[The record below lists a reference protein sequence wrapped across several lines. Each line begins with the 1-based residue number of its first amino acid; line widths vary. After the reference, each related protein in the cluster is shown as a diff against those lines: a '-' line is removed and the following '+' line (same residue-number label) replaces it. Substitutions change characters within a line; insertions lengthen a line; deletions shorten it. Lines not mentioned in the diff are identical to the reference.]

1 MTSVPSS
8 PSGPSVPVIAG
19 AIAAAI
25 GMGALVAIQSRLN
38 GELGRRL
45 DDGVVAALISF
56 GGGLVV
62 LALGLIVWR
71 PGREGL
77 GRVLG
82 EARHRRIP
90 WWYLV
95 GGAAGSF
102 LVLSQG
108 VTAAT
113 LGVALFTVG
122 TVCGQTVS
130 ASVVDRVGLGTLRGR
145 PLRLTRIVGTVLALL
160 AVVFAV
166 SSNIRADVPV
176 WMLVFPFVAG
186 AGVGWQQA
194 VNGQVRHYSR
204 SALTAAFVNFT
215 VGTVV
220 LGIASVVVVLIV
232 GAPRALPGQWWL
244 YLGGP
249 IGVIFIGGAAA
260 IVHVTGVLLL
270 GLATISGQ
278 LVASVLLD
286 VIVPAPGHEIVAT
299 TVVGTALTLVAV
311 AIAAL
316 PARRRAP
323 SRA

>member
-1 MTSVPSS
+1 MSSS
-8 PSGPSVPVIAG
+8 PATPRTPSVPVVVG
-19 AIAAAI
+19 AVAAAI

-38 GELGRRL
+38 GELGQRL

-56 GGGLVV
+56 GSGWVV
-62 LALGLIVWR
+62 LAIVLAVWR
-71 PGREGL
+71 PGRRGL
-77 GRVLG
+77 GLVLT
-82 EARHRRIP
+82 EVRHRRIP

-102 LVLSQG
+102 LVISQG

-130 ASVVDRVGLGTLRGR
+130 ASVVDRVGLGTLTGR
-145 PLRLTRIVGTVLALL
+145 PLRATRVVGTVLALA
-160 AVVFAV
+160 AVIFAV
-166 SSNIRADVPV
+166 SANIRADVPI

-194 VNGQVRHYSR
+194 VNGQVRHHSR
-204 SALTAAFVNFT
+204 SAMTAAFVNFT
-215 VGTVV
+215 VGTTV
-220 LGIASVVVVLIV
+220 LAIAAVIVVLIV
-232 GAPRALPGQWWL
+232 GPPQPLPSQWWL

-249 IGVIFIGGAAA
+249 IGVVFIGGAAA

-278 LVASVLLD
+278 LVASVLID
-286 VIVPAPGHEIVAT
+286 VIVPAPGHEIVVT

-316 PARRRAP
+316 PARRRV
-323 SRA
+323 